1 MRSKKEIEN
10 ALVEIQKKLE
20 TINDGAS
27 KEKELLVKSEKSER
41 YSTDLFALIKY
52 MIDENKRTT
61 MLLKAISES
70 MARLENSLRDTYYEE
85 EAAVTEDGVARSAR
99 EVPVSGLDAQILKT
113 VQVLDLACADDVK
126 KAMNYKGRNAAS
138 MHLNKLYKMGLLERH
153 QLGKKVYY
161 KYDAG
166 KAADTLIV
174 SPPQ

>member
-10 ALVEIQKKLE
+10 ALVEIQQRLRN
-20 TINDGAS
+20 INESTA
-27 KEKELLVKSEKSER
+27 KEKELLVKNEKVEETS
-41 YSTDLFALIKY
+41 SNLFALIKY

-61 MLLKAISES
+61 MLLKGISES
-70 MARLENSLRDTYYEE
+70 MARLETGLRDTYYEE
-85 EAAVTEDGVARSAR
+85 DAALPEEGMARGAK
-99 EVPVSGLDAQILKT
+99 EIPVSGLDAQIIKT

-153 QLGKKVYY
+153 QLGRKVYY

-166 KAADTLIV
+166 KATETLIV